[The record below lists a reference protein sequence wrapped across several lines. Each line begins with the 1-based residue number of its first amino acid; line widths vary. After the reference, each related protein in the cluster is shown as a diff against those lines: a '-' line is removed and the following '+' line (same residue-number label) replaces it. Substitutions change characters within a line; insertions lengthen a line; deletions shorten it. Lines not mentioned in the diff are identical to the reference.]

1 MNLRNGGNDLNRF
14 ERGSEIKNVGP
25 PVLVA
30 HMAEDVST
38 QPSSALSESDPPPSP
53 APPPPPFDPSR
64 MVGIIKRKALIKDLA
79 AVYHAECLS
88 YCQELLE
95 LQRKWEEPFIDLR
108 PPEDSRK
115 DILRPSKRAKKL
127 R

>member
-1 MNLRNGGNDLNRF
+1 MG
-14 ERGSEIKNVGP
+14 
-25 PVLVA
+25 
-30 HMAEDVST
+30 EDAPTV
-38 QPSSALSESDPPPSP
+38 QPSSTVSETDPPPSLT
-53 APPPPPFDPSR
+53 PPPPPFDPSR

-79 AVYHAECLS
+79 SAYHTECLS

-108 PPEDSRK
+108 PPEDSRR
-115 DILRPSKRAKKL
+115 DILRPSKRVKKS